1 VDDFLGTETSENAE
15 RTYLSP
21 DVLPQYI
28 EILSLESHFKTGTS
42 NSENLDEHN
51 PDFPTWYPETTS
63 TADTESSHFQ
73 VETWREALYH
83 GSIENIRYWL
93 EKHFATKPA
102 RLNRPIAEED
112 QCLPLHVVALR
123 GSDYTKLLLDAGA
136 DVNCTSSSHGT
147 ALQWA
152 ASTGDLKTV
161 KLLLDHGAAVNAKA
175 GWKGTALIA
184 AVRARKPSIVELLL
198 QHHAD
203 PEQLDLYRFT
213 SALSAATDFNS
224 IRLLLENGADVHN
237 KTRDTHVL
245 AKAVAANDTAIV
257 QLLLDYGVDPN
268 MRLKYKSLLD
278 WAVSRANA
286 AIAESLLEHGAT
298 APSND
303 SGELL
308 AVGAMD
314 GRLSPAKQLIVRG
327 IKSNSQGEKYGS
339 PLTAA
344 ASKGDIDMI
353 TRLLE
358 AGADINL
365 FHKVDGSPLLAA
377 LLASHWDAVLFLLQR
392 GAEIPDPHYW
402 KNSNEVPQFLRLWRN
417 AVLEYTYGEFGEFMR
432 DFNDANNSIRIA
444 NVMFPWKIPSM
455 LELAPSV
462 RMNSEDF
469 IAKSLENH
477 LVLVRW
483 SATDDDGN
491 EILRTEATTCSEYV
505 QRRWGSLGRQLLRDI
520 TRVAFYDTY
529 ELVKCGEFKKS
540 CIRD

>member
-1 VDDFLGTETSENAE
+1 MTGIPHSEIVDE
-15 RTYLSP
+15 
-21 DVLPQYI
+21 V
-28 EILSLESHFKTGTS
+28 
-42 NSENLDEHN
+42 N
-51 PDFPTWYPETTS
+51 PDFPSWCPETTS
-63 TADTESSHFQ
+63 TVDTESCHFQ

-83 GSIENIRYWL
+83 GSIESITNWL
-93 EKHFATKPA
+93 EKHFATKPTH
-102 RLNRPIAEED
+102 LNRSITEED
-112 QCLPLHVVALR
+112 QRLPLHVVALR
-123 GSDYTKLLLDAGA
+123 GPDYTKLLIDAGA

-152 ASTGDLKTV
+152 ASAGDLETV
-161 KLLLDHGAAVNAKA
+161 KLLLKHGAAVNAKA

-184 AVRARKPSIVELLL
+184 AVRARKPSIVKLLL
-198 QHHAD
+198 QYHAD
-203 PEQLDLYRFT
+203 PEQLDLYRFS
-213 SALSAATDFNS
+213 SALSTATDFNS

-245 AKAVAANDTAIV
+245 AKAVNANDTAIV
-257 QLLLDYGVDPN
+257 QLLLDYGADPN
-268 MRLKYKSLLD
+268 MRLKDKSLLHC
-278 WAVSRANA
+278 AVSHANA

-298 APSND
+298 TPSSD

-308 AVGAMD
+308 TVGAMD
-314 GRLSPAKQLIVRG
+314 RRLSSAKQLIIRG
-327 IKSNSQGEKYGS
+327 MKSNSQDEKFGS

-344 ASKGDIDMI
+344 ASKGDIGMI

-402 KNSNEVPQFLRLWRN
+402 RNNSEVPRFLRLWRN
-417 AVLEYTYGEFGEFMR
+417 AVLEHTYGEFGEFMR

-444 NVMFPWKIPSM
+444 NVMFPWISLSM
-455 LELAPSV
+455 LGSTASI
-462 RMNSEDF
+462 RMDSEDL
-469 IAKSLENH
+469 IRKRLEDH

-483 SATDDDGN
+483 SATGDDGN
-491 EILRTEATTCSEYV
+491 EVLRTEATTCSEYV

-520 TRVAFYDTY
+520 TRVAFYDTF
-529 ELVKCGEFKKS
+529 ELVRCSESKENMYS
-540 CIRD
+540 